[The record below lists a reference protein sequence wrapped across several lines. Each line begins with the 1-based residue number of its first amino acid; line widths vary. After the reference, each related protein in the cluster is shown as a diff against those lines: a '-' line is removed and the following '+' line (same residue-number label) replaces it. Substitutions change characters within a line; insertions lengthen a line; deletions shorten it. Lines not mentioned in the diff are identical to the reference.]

1 MKDKI
6 KSIVKLVLFLAL
18 GVFFVWFSVKD
29 LTADQ
34 RAEIW
39 QNVKYVFVHHKWGW
53 LLVCAIIGYISVWI
67 RGLRSVLMIDP
78 LGYKVRPSSAYHSVC
93 ICYLANMA
101 IPRLGEILRCTVL
114 QKYDNVPFQK
124 SLGTVVTER
133 VIDVIICGLMFV
145 AALLLESDKIM
156 QIFIDNHV
164 GANIIAMLSGKGKY
178 VALLIIIAC
187 VAIIYAL
194 RKRIAA
200 FSWVQK
206 IKQVLL
212 GFWEGMI
219 SIKNLNHPILFIVY
233 SLLIWVCYYLMF
245 LMALFAFPEVVSLGS
260 GVLLLSLS
268 AVVIGTV
275 GFVIAQGGLGAYP
288 WLVSVVMALY
298 GISAEVGLAV
308 GWVVWSTESLVYLF
322 IGLVS
327 LVIISFKKQQ
337 HGLPITGKE

>member
-1 MKDKI
+1 MKNKI

-29 LTADQ
+29 LTMEQ

-39 QNVKYVFVHHKWGW
+39 QNVKSIFIHHKWGW
-53 LLVCAIIGYISVWI
+53 LLLCAVIGYISVWI
-67 RGLRSVLMIDP
+67 RGLRSVLMINP
-78 LGYKVRPSSAYHSVC
+78 LGYKVRSTTAYHSVC

-114 QKYDNVPFQK
+114 QKYDKVPFQK

-133 VIDVIICGLMFV
+133 VIDVIICGMMFV

-164 GANIIAMLSGKGKY
+164 GANIISMLSGGGKY
-178 VALLIIIAC
+178 IALLVVLVC
-187 VAIIYAL
+187 VVVIYVL
-194 RKRIAA
+194 RKRIVA

-212 GFWEGMI
+212 GFWEGML
-219 SIKNLNHPILFIVY
+219 SIKKLQHPILFIIY

-245 LMALFAFPEVVSLGS
+245 FMALFAFPEVMSLGAN
-260 GVLLLSLS
+260 VLLLSLS

-275 GFVIAQGGLGAYP
+275 GFVVAQGGLGAYP

-308 GWVVWSTESLVYLF
+308 GWVVWSVESLVYLF

-327 LVIISFKKQQ
+327 LIIISLKKQQ
-337 HGLPITGKE
+337 HELPVTGEK

>member
-6 KSIVKLVLFLAL
+6 KIIVKLVLFLAL

-114 QKYDNVPFQK
+114 QKFDNVPFQK

-178 VALLIIIAC
+178 IALLIIIAC
-187 VAIIYAL
+187 VVIIYAL

-337 HGLPITGKE
+337 HELPITGKE

>member
-114 QKYDNVPFQK
+114 QKFDNVPFQK

-178 VALLIIIAC
+178 IALLIIIAC
-187 VAIIYAL
+187 VVIIYAL

-298 GISAEVGLAV
+298 SISAEVGLAV

-337 HGLPITGKE
+337 HELPITGKE

>member
-114 QKYDNVPFQK
+114 QKFDNVPFQK

-178 VALLIIIAC
+178 IALLIIIAC
-187 VAIIYAL
+187 VVIIYAL

-337 HGLPITGKE
+337 HELPITGKE